1 MRYDQNGHDKQQP
14 APRSLAQLSIDFDS
28 ELLRQIVKETLQE
41 TFDLLDWPIGRI
53 CLTEEEAATA
63 CGVGRHVL
71 RDLRLAG
78 RLQCSKLGKR
88 YVYRRCDLIEAME
101 SGKVASSNSIR
112 RGRLA

>member
-1 MRYDQNGHDKQQP
+1 MRYDQNGRDKEQP
-14 APRSLAQLSIDFDS
+14 SSRSLAQLSIDFDS

-41 TFDLLDWPIGRI
+41 TFDLLDWPVGRI

-101 SGKVASSNSIR
+101 SGKIASSNSTR